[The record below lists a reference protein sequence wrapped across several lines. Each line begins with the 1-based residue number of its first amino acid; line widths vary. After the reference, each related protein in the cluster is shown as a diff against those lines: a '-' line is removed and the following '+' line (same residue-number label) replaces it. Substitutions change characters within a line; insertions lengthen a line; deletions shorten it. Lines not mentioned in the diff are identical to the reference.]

1 MRGRQAQHAADPSL
15 HPLYEQQ
22 VVPFQ
27 FHGWHG
33 QLVQD
38 FPVFFPD
45 REEIL
50 YEVSCREIVL
60 IPVAEHGTLLVFLT
74 RGYDPF
80 HGPLPGLT
88 AQAVLFTSDPQEQRA
103 FRVSASDALSAV
115 EQIWASF
122 SLPSPEVEPDSAPQ
136 ACAVQGMLHGNVY
149 SRMQGWTGWCTIF
162 FPTGTDRVLM
172 ALMVYSGEG
181 AQYSTRVVRFSPEN
195 AWLRQVVLQA
205 PTPDQALARALYRY
219 RLGTIAHLLFYRAL
233 RWQPPPWLARL
244 LRLVGGV
251 VGILLVLCFQLAA
264 AGFILGML
272 GELEPPGAA
281 IASVFMLLFGLFG
294 PCIVLLPVP
303 WPLLVTGPPDH
314 WAKRL
319 QRALIGLLLIGEYS
333 SFLYTAIGS
342 GHLWNPSLIVAAGFY
357 LWLTLTPV
365 YAGAGIGRMFHGG
378 GPHQPPREGAEAQ

>member
-1 MRGRQAQHAADPSL
+1 MRGKQAQHADPSL

-60 IPVAEHGTLLVFLT
+60 IPVAEHGTLLVFLS

-80 HGPLPGLT
+80 HGPLPDLT
-88 AQAVLFTSDPQEQRA
+88 AQAVLFTSDPQEQMA
-103 FRVSASDALSAV
+103 LRVSAADALSAF

-122 SLPSPEVEPDSAPQ
+122 SLPSSEGEPDSPPQ
-136 ACAVQGMLHGNVY
+136 ARAVQGMLHGNVY
-149 SRMQGWTGWCTIF
+149 YRMQGWIGWCTIF
-162 FPTGTDRVLM
+162 FPTGTDRALL

-181 AQYSTRVVRFSPEN
+181 AQYSARVVRFSPEN
-195 AWLRQVVLQA
+195 AWLRQAVLQA
-205 PTPDQALARALYRY
+205 PTPEGALARTLYRY
-219 RLGTIAHLLFYRAL
+219 RLGTIARLLFSRAL
-233 RWQPPPWLARL
+233 RWQPPSWLVRM
-244 LRLVGGV
+244 LRLVGGI

-264 AGFILGML
+264 AGFIMGML
-272 GELEPPGAA
+272 GKPAPPGTA
-281 IASVFMLLFGLFG
+281 IASVSLLLFGLFG

-303 WPLLVTGPPDH
+303 WPRLVTGPPGH
-314 WAKRL
+314 RAKRL
-319 QRALIGLLLIGEYS
+319 HRALIGLLLAGEYS
-333 SFLYTAIGS
+333 SFLYAAIGS
-342 GHLWNPSLIVAAGFY
+342 GHFWDASLIVAAGFF